1 MCRWPCWPGEG
12 LRAYCDAVVG
22 GRRLRQA
29 TWWSLIFTLTG
40 AVVGLCLTFYLTS
53 MAAFASLTT
62 LNFLVF
68 MLSWLVPGSSLQT
81 GSTNAKGLSSLT
93 SFFRPQCVYPFALT
107 GRIAQFVHFTSCIS
121 LSMRLYCGH

>member
-1 MCRWPCWPGEG
+1 MLERKFKLPVDKMDFPPVERRIELSQRDQDHNDVPVALLAREG

-68 MLSWLVPGSSLQT
+68 MLSWLVPELIIA
-81 GSTNAKGLSSLT
+81 NWVH
-93 SFFRPQCVYPFALT
+93 QC
-107 GRIAQFVHFTSCIS
+107 
-121 LSMRLYCGH
+121 